1 MCKGD
6 KFVRGPMAPHTKP
19 TAPKPEYPQIQKT
32 NATISKPTIP
42 TTGAIV
48 PATGTGRAAVPPD
61 EDLVSR
67 VRSTMCM
74 IMQENATERD
84 YAATLSAL
92 AILFMNNQQARLG
105 ANPAAVH
112 GFVSAAI
119 VAARRASSQ

>member
-1 MCKGD
+1 
-6 KFVRGPMAPHTKP
+6 MAPHTKL
-19 TAPKPEYPQIQKT
+19 TAPKSAYQQIQKT

-42 TTGAIV
+42 ATGAIV
-48 PATGTGRAAVPPD
+48 PATCAGHAVVPPD

-67 VRSTMCM
+67 VHSTMCM
-74 IMQENATERD
+74 IIQENATERD
-84 YAATLSAL
+84 YAATLSSL

-105 ANPAAVH
+105 PNPAAVH